1 MQTIEHIK
9 MDWLYKLKKKVL
21 LVLIGILVV
30 SILVS
35 ALLLN
40 NALINDSHERT
51 RELSL
56 SIRSSLESL
65 MLHGDPNMIQDT
77 LEEIGSVRES
87 LSIRSSLINI
97 MLKGDPGIAKDALEE
112 TGNGKESILEIM
124 ILDREGKIAHSSNR
138 SDIGRVMDRF
148 TDENCRI
155 CHMRRDTEPYENRDV
170 IIEKD
175 NTRIQRSVIV
185 LFNEKECYE
194 CHDKSNRINGKL
206 IIDRSMSGTFAL
218 ILSIETF
225 MLVFGVILIFSIY
238 MFLSRSFNRYIMEI
252 VRKHSEVT
260 LLYSLVERLSK
271 SIDIEELKLL
281 IIEILRD
288 SLDADEVVIIL
299 PKEGMV
305 YRAMLWSSSTNIF
318 TRIKISE
325 FDPISVAVIDWFEGT
340 LKEDLVSEDRKE
352 IYLPLEKGRHK
363 LAMIVIKKMDRSF
376 DEMKLLQVKAIS
388 SHFAVAFDNARL
400 YSIAI
405 TDELTGLYS
414 RRHLR
419 HIITREYDKFKERG
433 EKVTI
438 MMLDLDDFKNVNDT
452 YGHIMGDNVL
462 KSLGG
467 CILNSV
473 KQNDIAFRYG
483 GEEFVILLPATD
495 IKGGLFVAERV
506 RKAVED
512 SVFDSDDC
520 KIRLTVSIGVSNC
533 PENAVTIHD
542 LIISADKALYEAKRM
557 GKNRVVASGSK
568 VS

>member
-1 MQTIEHIK
+1 MQTVEQTN

-21 LVLIGILVV
+21 LVLIGILAV

-40 NALINDSHERT
+40 NALVNDSHERT

-56 SIRSSLESL
+56 SIRSSLKSL

-87 LSIRSSLINI
+87 LSIRSSLNSI
-97 MLKGDPGIAKDALEE
+97 MLTGDPGIAKDALEE
-112 TGNGKESILEIM
+112 TENGKESILEIM
-124 ILDREGKIAHSSNR
+124 ILDREGKIVHSSNR
-138 SDIGRVMDRF
+138 SDIGRVLDRY

-170 IIEKD
+170 FIEKD
-175 NTRIQRSVIV
+175 NTRIQRSVNV

-206 IIDRSMSGTFAL
+206 IIDRSMSGTYAL
-218 ILSIETF
+218 IFSIETF
-225 MLVFGVILIFSIY
+225 MLVFGVVLIFFIY
-238 MFLSRSFNRYIMEI
+238 IFLARSFDRYIIEI
-252 VRKHSEVT
+252 FRRHSEVT

-271 SIDIEELKLL
+271 SIDIEELKYL
-281 IIEILRD
+281 IIEIFRD

-318 TRIKISE
+318 TRVKIDE

-340 LKEDLVSEDRKE
+340 LKEDLVSQDRKE
-352 IYLPLEKGRHK
+352 VYLPLEKGGNK
-363 LAMIVIKKMDRSF
+363 LAMIVIKKLDRSF
-376 DEMKLLQVKAIS
+376 DEMKLLHVKAIS
-388 SHFAVAFDNARL
+388 SHLSVAFDNARL
-400 YSIAI
+400 YSLAI
-405 TDELTGLYS
+405 TDELTGLYT

-419 HIITREYDKFKERG
+419 HIITREFDKFKERG
-433 EKVTI
+433 EKITI
-438 MMLDLDDFKNVNDT
+438 KMLDLDDFKKVNVT
-452 YGHIMGDNVL
+452 YGHIVGDNVL
-462 KSLGG
+462 KGLGR
-467 CILNSV
+467 CIRDSV

-483 GEEFVILLPATD
+483 GEEFAVLLPATD
-495 IKGGLFVAERV
+495 IKGGLFVAERI
-506 RKAVED
+506 RKAVEGY
-512 SVFDSDDC
+512 VFEEDGC
-520 KIRLTVSIGVSNC
+520 KIRLTVSVGVSTC
-533 PENAVTIHD
+533 PGNAVTIHQ
-542 LIISADKALYEAKRM
+542 LIITADKALYEAKRM
-557 GKNRVVASGSK
+557 GKNRVVASDSK